1 MSPPELPVSKSESRH
16 ALWAAA
22 TIFVIIGLV
31 IAAILIAPS
40 GPSDKPGADNNNKPA
55 AADPV
60 ANGAMTGRTTP
71 VGP

>member
-1 MSPPELPVSKSESRH
+1 MTTNEPPVSKTESRR
-16 ALWAAA
+16 AIWAATA
-22 TIFVIIGLV
+22 IFVIIGLV

-60 ANGAMTGRTTP
+60 ANGTMTGRTTP

>member
-1 MSPPELPVSKSESRH
+1 MSPPELPVSKTESRR
-16 ALWAAA
+16 ALWVAVV
-22 TIFVIIGLV
+22 IFVIIGLV

-40 GPSDKPGADNNNKPA
+40 GPPDKPGADNTKPA

-71 VGP
+71 VVP

>member
-1 MSPPELPVSKSESRH
+1 MTTNEPPVTKTESRRS
-16 ALWAAA
+16 LWVA
-22 TIFVIIGLV
+22 IVLFVIIGLV

-40 GPSDKPGADNNNKPA
+40 GPPDKPGADGNKPA

-71 VGP
+71 AVP

>member
-1 MSPPELPVSKSESRH
+1 MSPSELPVSKTESRR
-16 ALWAAA
+16 ALWVAVV
-22 TIFVIIGLV
+22 IFVIIGLV

-40 GPSDKPGADNNNKPA
+40 GPPDKPGADDNKPA

-71 VGP
+71 VTP

>member
-1 MSPPELPVSKSESRH
+1 MSPPELPVSKTESQR

-22 TIFVIIGLV
+22 AIFVIIGLV

-40 GPSDKPGADNNNKPA
+40 GPPDKPGADNNNKPA
-55 AADPV
+55 VADPV

-71 VGP
+71 VTP